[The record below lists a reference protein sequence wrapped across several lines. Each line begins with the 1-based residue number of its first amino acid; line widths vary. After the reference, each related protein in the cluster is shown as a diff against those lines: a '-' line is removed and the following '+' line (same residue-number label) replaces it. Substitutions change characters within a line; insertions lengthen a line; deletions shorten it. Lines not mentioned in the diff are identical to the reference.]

1 MSYVNLTENQD
12 IKRVGLNL
20 NQVIVEFWKLKLAS
34 AGTAELSR
42 FTATELRQY
51 VQKHNFGTAPAS
63 ADRILRNLRA
73 AKKVNYAVVNRSKS
87 LYEAIP
93 LETAQ

>member
-20 NQVIVEFWKLKLAS
+20 NQVIVEFWKQKLNSVS
-34 AGTAELSR
+34 AR

-87 LYEAIP
+87 LYEMIP